1 MNRRGT
7 GAVFCFI
14 AAFLF
19 AARYISAAIFGSGV
33 ASWNRELFQ
42 AMLQYSGS
50 TLLILSII
58 SLVIGI
64 VYLAAG
70 EMEKQ

>member
-1 MNRRGT
+1 VNRRGT
-7 GAVFCFI
+7 GSVFCFI
-14 AAFLF
+14 AALLF

-42 AMLQYSGS
+42 AMLQYSGG
-50 TLLILSII
+50 TLLTLSII